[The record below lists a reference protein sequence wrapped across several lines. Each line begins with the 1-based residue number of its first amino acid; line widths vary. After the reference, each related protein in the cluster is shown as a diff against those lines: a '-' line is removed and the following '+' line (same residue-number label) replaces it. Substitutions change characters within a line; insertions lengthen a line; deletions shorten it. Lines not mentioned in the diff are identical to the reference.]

1 MTYIQHMI
9 KLHQQSRCTTPRLS
23 SMSSLQSK
31 IEQKR
36 EELENL
42 QELKKFTEI
51 LVKQLEQIEEKFAT
65 MADGAES
72 VSLVL
77 SNWKSVMN
85 SVSLASL
92 GLLKYSSK
100 DFKDSVPLPECLV
113 RIKLDKDDEPDIEGD
128 KEELGVAKSPQGDK

>member
-1 MTYIQHMI
+1 
-9 KLHQQSRCTTPRLS
+9 
-23 SMSSLQSK
+23 MSNSLQAK
-31 IEQKR
+31 IDEKR

-42 QELKKFTEI
+42 QELKKFTGV
-51 LVKQLEQIEEKFAT
+51 LVRQLEQIEDKFET

-72 VSLVL
+72 VALVL

-100 DFKDSVPLPECLV
+100 DFKESAPLPECLV
-113 RIKLDKDDEPDIEGD
+113 RIKLDKDDEVD
-128 KEELGVAKSPQGDK
+128 KTSAEPEFTDDNSNDDV

>member
-1 MTYIQHMI
+1 MAN
-9 KLHQQSRCTTPRLS
+9 
-23 SMSSLQSK
+23 SLQTR
-31 IEQKR
+31 IEEKR

-42 QELKKFTEI
+42 QELKKFTGI
-51 LVKQLEQIEEKFAT
+51 LVTQLEQIEEKFET

-72 VSLVL
+72 VALVL

-100 DFKDSVPLPECLV
+100 DYKEKVPLPECLV
-113 RIKLDKDDEPDIEGD
+113 RIKLDKDDETDKTTSDSEPVGD
-128 KEELGVAKSPQGDK
+128 AGNF

>member
-1 MTYIQHMI
+1 MTN
-9 KLHQQSRCTTPRLS
+9 
-23 SMSSLQSK
+23 SLQSR
-31 IEQKR
+31 IEDKR

-42 QELKKFTEI
+42 QELKKFTGI
-51 LVKQLEQIEEKFAT
+51 LVSQLEQIEEKFET

-72 VSLVL
+72 VALVL

-100 DFKDSVPLPECLV
+100 DFKESVPLPECLV
-113 RIKLDKDDEPDIEGD
+113 RIKLDKDDEIDKPTGEIETVGD
-128 KEELGVAKSPQGDK
+128 TSDNEDA

>member
-1 MTYIQHMI
+1 
-9 KLHQQSRCTTPRLS
+9 
-23 SMSSLQSK
+23 MSNSLQSK
-31 IEQKR
+31 IEEKR

-42 QELKKFTEI
+42 QELKKFTGI
-51 LVKQLEQIEEKFAT
+51 LVTQLELIEQKFET

-72 VSLVL
+72 VALVL

-113 RIKLDKDDEPDIEGD
+113 RIKLDKDIEIDKTTGESETAGD
-128 KEELGVAKSPQGDK
+128 ASDNEDV